1 MYESLK
7 NRIAALEEEE
17 EVVEEEER
25 RLGKRINA
33 SLVLCLFAVSPVSS
47 FTLRAIAEEAQKHV
61 RGLEENAVHVK
72 YIELVRLHRRSPAPP
87 QLGS

>member
-25 RLGKRINA
+25 RFGARIWHAPTHCA
-33 SLVLCLFAVSPVSS
+33 SIK
-47 FTLRAIAEEAQKHV
+47 TLRVPFSYAIAEEAQKHV
-61 RGLEENAVHVK
+61 RGLEENVVHVK
-72 YIELVRLHRRSPAPP
+72 YIELVRTHSFPLRA
-87 QLGS
+87 L

>member
-25 RLGKRINA
+25 RFGARIYNNPT
-33 SLVLCLFAVSPVSS
+33 SP
-47 FTLRAIAEEAQKHV
+47 F
-61 RGLEENAVHVK
+61 
-72 YIELVRLHRRSPAPP
+72 
-87 QLGS
+87 